1 MYKFK
6 EERDISPKTFM
17 NMVCSMQYAKRCG
30 RSQLAFHASRPV
42 HWLPPSAPRFGP
54 LFCNPVVAGLDD
66 DNKPFISA
74 SDVVGAP
81 VFTDD
86 FVVSGTCTENL
97 YGTCESLYKADMEA
111 DALFET
117 LAQCLL
123 AAVDR
128 DALSGWGGQVHI
140 ITPEGVTSKSLK
152 ARQQ

>member
-1 MYKFK
+1 MCAGV
-6 EERDISPKTFM
+6 SP
-17 NMVCSMQYAKRCG
+17 AKPPA
-30 RSQLAFHASRPV
+30 LHPLHAT
-42 HWLPPSAPRFGP
+42 RFGP

-66 DNKPFISA
+66 ANKPFISA

-97 YGTCESLYKADMEA
+97 YGTCESLYKADM
-111 DALFET
+111 DPDTLFET
-117 LAQCLL
+117 LSQCLL

-140 ITPEGVTSKSLK
+140 ITSEGVSSKTLK
-152 ARQQ
+152 ARQD